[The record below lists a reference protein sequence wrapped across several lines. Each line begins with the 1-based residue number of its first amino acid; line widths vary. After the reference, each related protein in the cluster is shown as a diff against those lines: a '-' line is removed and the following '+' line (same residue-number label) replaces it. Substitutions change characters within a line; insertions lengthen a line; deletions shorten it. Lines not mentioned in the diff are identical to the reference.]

1 MWSWSSNSVK
11 THHPRYPNVN
21 LNSISL
27 YKGVFMEPLGDKFLC
42 PIASLGWHL
51 SVEYNGLVHILNNT
65 YLQHQTWLHD
75 YDGHAGM
82 RQQSLKEKILTFSFE
97 RNLNIY
103 SSTEHSDLLI
113 IDLIG
118 DWFQSVY
125 LAFCLLHF
133 TFINILN
140 LNPLHTTRL
149 DEATPSPAHYFHY
162 LILTPGQFGNW
173 RKFSIVMRSH
183 LFNIWSLG
191 QIF

>member
-1 MWSWSSNSVK
+1 MWSWSSNPVK

-42 PIASLGWHL
+42 PIASLAWHL

-75 YDGHAGM
+75 YVGHAGM

-113 IDLIG
+113 IDLIR

-133 TFINILN
+133 TFIHIFE
-140 LNPLHTTRL
+140 P
-149 DEATPSPAHYFHY
+149 EPTP
-162 LILTPGQFGNW
+162 W
-173 RKFSIVMRSH
+173 RKMLNQGSPSSRPLLS
-183 LFNIWSLG
+183 LFNFNSRTIWKLKEILRCNEVSS
-191 QIF
+191 I

>member
-82 RQQSLKEKILTFSFE
+82 RQQSLKEKILTFFIWKEFE
-97 RNLNIY
+97 Y
-103 SSTEHSDLLI
+103 LL
-113 IDLIG
+113 L
-118 DWFQSVY
+118 DWALRPSYHWFNPWLVSISLSCFLFV
-125 LAFCLLHF
+125 ALHF
-133 TFINILN
+133 YQHFEPEPTSYKKIESSNSFSC
-140 LNPLHTTRL
+140 PLL
-149 DEATPSPAHYFHY
+149 S
-162 LILTPGQFGNW
+162 
-173 RKFSIVMRSH
+173 
-183 LFNIWSLG
+183 LFNFNSGTIWKLKEILHCNEVSS
-191 QIF
+191 I